1 MSKDNTPSSVRFL
14 ILISMIVLLGLFIL
28 PPCGPCSTGT
38 YATPTASHQAKEQL
52 SQPVEPEKQA
62 EPIRKVIVIRHGD
75 HFSGILERSGI
86 PKKDALFVS
95 KKANQVFK
103 LKKMRPGS
111 EVELYFTP
119 DGTGLQEVDYKV
131 NSRKRLVL
139 YNGRVI
145 DCASRSLVRDTST
158 LSRKAGSSTPGT
170 PAKKAAVQ
178 ASSRKGS
185 TLKEHVHSE
194 ISATP
199 PLAADRSGGTIPSG
213 QNEPSADQGTPG
225 GMSLVAAYNPGIPE
239 STSHPYQTSY
249 GLLADGKVLSPVI
262 VPWDPKARTGD
273 FSKPGT
279 KTSLLLAKSK
289 SKGASRGDKNR
300 KKIRL
305 AKQTTRKKL
314 RDDGFLKAPLTYR
327 CISSGYTSSRIH
339 PITNLAQPHYGIDY
353 AAPIGTPVH
362 AIGSGTVIYV
372 GWNGG
377 FGKTIRIRHKN
388 GYVSHYGHLSR
399 YAKGIRTGKMIS
411 RGDTIGF
418 VGMTGI
424 ATGPHLDFRV
434 THQGSFI
441 NPASLEQHYRRISAH
456 TSSKTQG

>member
-1 MSKDNTPSSVRFL
+1 MFKDNTPSSVRFL
-14 ILISMIVLLGLFIL
+14 ILIFTIVLLGLFIL
-28 PPCGPCSTGT
+28 PPSGPCSTGT
-38 YATPTASHQAKEQL
+38 SATPTVSHLVKEQL
-52 SQPVEPEKQA
+52 PQPAEPEKQA
-62 EPIRKVIVIRHGD
+62 TSSRKVIVIRLGD
-75 HFSGILERSGI
+75 HFSGILERSGLS
-86 PKKDALFVS
+86 KKDALFVS
-95 KKANQVFK
+95 KKADKIFK
-103 LKKMRPGS
+103 LNKMRPGS

-131 NSRKRLVL
+131 NNRKRLVL
-139 YNGRVI
+139 YNGRVL
-145 DCASRSLVRDTST
+145 DCASRSPVRETST
-158 LSRKAGSSTPGT
+158 LSRKAGLSAPET
-170 PAKKAAVQ
+170 PAKKSAVQ
-178 ASSRKGS
+178 ASIRKGS
-185 TLKEHVHSE
+185 TPREHAHPEV
-194 ISATP
+194 SATP
-199 PLAADRSGGTIPSG
+199 HSSATRSSDTTPSV
-213 QNEPSADQGTPG
+213 QNEPTADQDTPG
-225 GMSLVAAYNPGIPE
+225 GMSLVASYNPGIPE
-239 STSHPYQTSY
+239 STADPYQTSY

-273 FSKPGT
+273 FSKQGI
-279 KTSLLLAKSK
+279 KTSRLLAKSK
-289 SKGASRGDKNR
+289 AKVASHGDKNR
-300 KKIRL
+300 KKTRL
-305 AKQTTRKKL
+305 AKQATKKKNC
-314 RDDGFLKAPLTYR
+314 DDGFLKAPLTYR

-353 AAPIGTPVH
+353 AAPKGTPVH

-372 GWNGG
+372 GWDGG

-399 YAKGIRTGKMIS
+399 YAKGLRTGKRIS

-441 NPASLEQHYRRISAH
+441 NPASLEQHYRRISSH